1 MQVDARPERI
11 GWLPPLVF
19 FINLAGL
26 GLLVAYSSLNLR
38 PDLSA
43 IGGSEPRVLLKWV
56 VFLAV
61 FAPTVASLVHVWPVF
76 RWLRQGRSGLA
87 GDIPATIAQR
97 AANAPLA
104 LAAFSLFAWILVTG
118 PTVIRMVMIGPDIP
132 FGLAAHLLL
141 RPLLAG
147 LIVATATFFA
157 SEYICRAYV
166 WPALLAGTRIVGN
179 PRLRRVHVSHRL
191 LVLWLAISVLPLGA
205 VALTTYTRVAGV
217 DLVADPLLGRV
228 VSVVLLIAV
237 SAAVGGAWLA
247 WLVSRS
253 IAQPLE
259 SLEAAMARLRD
270 GHFDTREPVSAT
282 DEIGA
287 VTEGFNLMTERLSQ
301 SYAELATRNRE
312 LSAALE
318 RVIFL
323 EHVKR
328 GLDRFVP
335 DTVRRAIEANP
346 DAPGLAKKA
355 KDVTVLFLDIEGY
368 TRLSE
373 ELPRPALN
381 ALVERYFSLYMAPI
395 RAEGGDINET
405 AGDGLMI
412 IFQASEPDV
421 HAVAA
426 VRAALA
432 IQEQTTVA
440 NLDAGAIHPPIHIN
454 IGIGSGECDV
464 GATRFQG
471 PAGERWTFT
480 ASGPVTNLAARLGD
494 RASGGQILLASETAG
509 RVRDCFPVQSLG
521 LVSLKNLSN
530 PVEAWEV
537 RGTRQVMVGA
547 PCESGAGN
555 SSANTDR
562 LG

>member
-1 MQVDARPERI
+1 MARAAQGQQAMPETNQGITVGVNPKPARI
-11 GWLPPLVF
+11 IWLPLLVF
-19 FINLAGL
+19 LTSVAGL
-26 GLLVAYSSLNLR
+26 GLLAAYSSLNLR

-43 IGGSEPRVLLKWV
+43 AHNSESRVLLKWV
-56 VFLAV
+56 ILFAII
-61 FAPTVASLVHVWPVF
+61 APTLAAVIHIWPIT
-76 RWLRQGRSGLA
+76 RWLREARSGKSS
-87 GDIPATIAQR
+87 DIDATIAQR

-104 LAAFSLFAWILVTG
+104 LAAFSLVGWVLFTAV
-118 PTVIRMVMIGPDIP
+118 TVIRVVSEPEMP
-132 FGLAAHLLL
+132 FGLAVHFVL

-147 LIVATATFFA
+147 LIVATATFFSA
-157 SEYICRAYV
+157 EYLCRAYV
-166 WPALLAGTRIVGN
+166 WPTLLAGTRIVGN
-179 PRLRRVHVSHRL
+179 PRLRRVRLSHRL
-191 LVLWLAISVLPLGA
+191 LVLWLAISALPLSA
-205 VALTTYTRVAGV
+205 VALMTYTRVAGV
-217 DLVADPLLGRV
+217 DLAADALLGRI

-259 SLEAAMARLRD
+259 SLERAMASLRE
-270 GHFDTREPVSAT
+270 GRFDTREPVNAT

-301 SYAELATRNRE
+301 SYADLATRNRE
-312 LSAALE
+312 LAAALD

-328 GLDRFVP
+328 SLDRFVP
-335 DTVRRAIEANP
+335 ETVRRAIEANP
-346 DAPGLAKKA
+346 DAPGLAKQA

-381 ALVERYFSLYMAPI
+381 ALVERYFSLFLTTI
-395 RAEGGDINET
+395 RAEEGDINET

-412 IFQASEPDV
+412 IFQAGAPDV
-421 HAVAA
+421 HAAAA

-432 IQEQTTVA
+432 IRKQTIAA
-440 NLDAGAIHPPIHIN
+440 NQNADPTHPPIQVN
-454 IGIGSGECDV
+454 IGISSGECDV
-464 GATRFQG
+464 GTTRFEG

-480 ASGPVTNLAARLGD
+480 ATGPVTNLAARLGD
-494 RASGGQILLASETAG
+494 RATGGQILLSPQTAR
-509 RVRDCFPVQSLG
+509 RVRDSFSVRSVGALA
-521 LVSLKNLSN
+521 LKNLSH

-537 RGTRQVMVGA
+537 QGV
-547 PCESGAGN
+547 
-555 SSANTDR
+555 
-562 LG
+562 L